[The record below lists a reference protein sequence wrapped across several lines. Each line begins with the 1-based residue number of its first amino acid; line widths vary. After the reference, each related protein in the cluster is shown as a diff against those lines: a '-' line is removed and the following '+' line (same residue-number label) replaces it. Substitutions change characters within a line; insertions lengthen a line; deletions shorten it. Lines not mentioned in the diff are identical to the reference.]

1 MGLKL
6 RFSAA
11 HLAAAE
17 NRIVD
22 AGSCTNSGA
31 ATALLFQE
39 RTSGWSQVAILP
51 AIAELEMP
59 WHSISERIQ
68 WPRQPTQVSGRA
80 RAWYTWTTHRGM
92 QSALLGYPKD
102 VQLQLIS
109 DFTIYGFQYGF
120 GSGRPVRG
128 STIAATLHGTLP
140 R

>member
-1 MGLKL
+1 MAFYL
-6 RFSAA
+6 RAHSVAA
-11 HLAAAE
+11 STYSKYLAA
-17 NRIVD
+17 
-22 AGSCTNSGA
+22 
-31 ATALLFQE
+31 L
-39 RTSGWSQVAILP
+39 
-51 AIAELEMP
+51 
-59 WHSISERIQ
+59 
-68 WPRQPTQVSGRA
+68 